1 MRYLAAICVVLVSA
15 VFTSALAFQVSATPA
30 PITVGTPIPVNNR
43 NSDYEITKL
52 KNRPKEEQIK
62 QAGENKEM
70 LTKYVDPLYR
80 MPTVNEL
87 STVAIAPAIRSI
99 FYSFLSRPN
108 TGIFRITPDL
118 GCAEIIG
125 VARPEGDCSK
135 YPFPGAGNAYSFRKP
150 GYRMRSVSDISF
162 SGARFITP
170 GALTQGIMVKLGD
183 LRIESLDLKSNGV
196 AYLAQ
201 FQPADAIKAVTETNR
216 KFEAGVEAGGF
227 RYANTAAVEMNM
239 TYGLRSI
246 AYRGEVVQS
255 FQGVLFNELDYD
267 KRRDVIVLFRTV
279 GFDVDGTL
287 IVLWKELRNTESP
300 KLRSQK

>member
-1 MRYLAAICVVLVSA
+1 MKYLAAICVVLVSA

-30 PITVGTPIPVNNR
+30 PITVGTPTPAYNR

-52 KNRPKEEQIK
+52 KNKPKDEQIK

-80 MPTVNEL
+80 VPMANEL
-87 STVAIAPAIRSI
+87 STV
-99 FYSFLSRPN
+99 FDSFLSRPN

-125 VARPEGDCSK
+125 MARPEGDCLK
-135 YPFPGAGNAYSFRKP
+135 YPFPGAGNAYSFRKH
-150 GYRMRSVSDISF
+150 GYRMRGVSDISF
-162 SGARFITP
+162 SGAKFITP
-170 GALTQGIMVKLGD
+170 GALTQGILVKLGD
-183 LRIESLDLKSNGV
+183 LPIESLDLMSDGV
-196 AYLAQ
+196 AYLPQ
-201 FQPADAIKAVTETNR
+201 FQPADAIKVVTETNR
-216 KFEAGVEAGGF
+216 KFETGVEAGGF
-227 RYANTAAVEMNM
+227 RYANTAAAEMNM